1 MMTARTVRRRRVIAL
16 LAGAMVPLVLLAGML
31 LPVSIQ
37 QTEAGWT
44 AETSVSATA
53 AAAVIPAP
61 QLTAQC
67 QYRPGVLGL
76 GAEVR
81 IHWAL
86 PAGYELTDIVFQKSS
101 NGLGSLL
108 EPITGFSGVSGTTRN
123 TDGTYTT
130 TVPVGLL
137 GGLLGL
143 GSGMNLGVTVKD
155 DSGWTSQ
162 PALVMARS
170 GAIAGLGSG
179 CWNQT

>member
-1 MMTARTVRRRRVIAL
+1 MMTASTERRRRVTAL
-16 LAGAMVPLVLLAGML
+16 LAGAMVPLALLAGML
-31 LPVSIQ
+31 LPVSTQ
-37 QTEAGWT
+37 QTEAAWT

-53 AAAVIPAP
+53 AAAVIPTP
-61 QLTAQC
+61 QLTARC
-67 QYRPGVLGL
+67 QYLPGLLGV
-76 GAEVR
+76 GAQVK

-86 PAGYELTDIVFQKSS
+86 PAGYDLTDIVFQKSS

-108 EPITGFSGVSGTTRN
+108 EPITGFSGVSGTTKN

-143 GSGMNLGVTVKD
+143 GSGMNLGITVKD

-162 PALVMARS
+162 PAIVMARS
-170 GAIAGLGSG
+170 GVLAGLGSG